1 MIRAEFFVR
10 NGSPAGF
17 CISGHAGTSEAG
29 TDIVC
34 AAVSSAA
41 YMTVNT
47 VTDVIGVRT
56 EASAGDGKM
65 FLMLPDEKSAAA
77 CGALL
82 KGFRLHLASLH
93 EQYPESITLTDTE
106 V

>member
-10 NGSPAGF
+10 NGLPAGF
-17 CISGHAGTSEAG
+17 RISGHAGVSEEG

-41 YMTVNT
+41 YMAANT
-47 VTDVIGVRT
+47 VTDVIGVPA
-56 EASAGDGKM
+56 EVSAESGTM
-65 FLMLPDEKSAAA
+65 ILMLSDEKSAAS
-77 CGALL
+77 CSELL
-82 KGFRLHLASLH
+82 RGFRLHMAALQ
-93 EQYPESITLTDTE
+93 EQYPENIKLTDTE